1 MYTRFIL
8 VILMLLTAQAN
19 LLAQSKL
26 NFGLLQPQPVST
38 LPTTKVAAP
47 SLVPNWSGDTIVS
60 VSLTPNQKQELQ
72 NGWRLISD
80 SSWLSMQL
88 KSVSDLSAQP
98 KWIKAV
104 VPGTVLQSLVQSN
117 HYPDPYF
124 HLNNMLIPE
133 SLHKSPWWYRLQ
145 FRTQSVPK
153 ESLVWLQ
160 SAGINYQ
167 GTFWLNGHCLGTVK
181 GAFKRGLFNVTPYL
195 KTQGINELMI
205 CVTPPPNPGIP
216 HEQSKLSGMGPNG
229 GQMCMDGPTFLSA
242 EGWDWVPGIRDRNIG
257 LWQSISLHTSGTVL
271 CQDPQIITDLPLPDT
286 SSAQLSIRVPLHN
299 YSAAAQWVSVQVQ
312 IKDVSVQKSIEL
324 EPGKESTLWFRPDEF
339 PALQIRNPQLWWPN
353 GMGNPNLYEAQVQVV
368 QGNQILDRDSI
379 RFGIREFS
387 YELMA
392 KTPTDSAWRFL
403 FDPLQAK
410 RDQTY
415 FDHNKR
421 VKRSDQIAI
430 PFVDASAQTPGFSSL
445 PKEND
450 NPYMVLRVNGVRV
463 FCKGGN
469 WGMDDGLKQVSRA
482 HLEPAFALHR
492 DLHFNMIR
500 NWTGESTEPVFF
512 ELADEYGMLVWNDFW
527 MSTEGYNLPPNDQKL
542 WLDNSLDVIKRY
554 RNHPSIAIWCPRNE
568 GYAPDGIEQA
578 LAKQIQQEDGTRH
591 YIGNS
596 RELNLR
602 QSGPWHFFENP
613 ALYAQKQA
621 DGFTTE
627 IGTFAIP
634 TASTIRKFIA
644 PSEQWPIS
652 DAWYYHD
659 LHSNNQNLEGYL
671 AKIDRMYGPSTSLD
685 EFCKKAQMINYE
697 SHRAIFE
704 AWNSKRWNHASGVL
718 LWMSHPAW
726 PSMIWQT
733 YTYDFET
740 PGGYF
745 GAKKACEPLHI
756 QWQSESGFV
765 EAINATRI
773 PCNATA
779 SIEHF
784 TMQGK
789 KIGGRQW
796 KISLPEN
803 LRVQVGL
810 FQLDQTKNE
819 PALVRLSL
827 SDQTGRLLSINEY
840 WLADPTTKNM
850 TTLPSFAQN
859 PLQARLVTRSEGRQ
873 EWKITNT
880 GKSIAAGLKC
890 YVLDENKKN
899 ILPAYWSDGYFNLLP
914 GESKTI
920 DIQTDKNK
928 SPSYLEVEGLNIP
941 LQIISKK

>member
-1 MYTRFIL
+1 
-8 VILMLLTAQAN
+8 
-19 LLAQSKL
+19 
-26 NFGLLQPQPVST
+26 
-38 LPTTKVAAP
+38 
-47 SLVPNWSGDTIVS
+47 
-60 VSLTPNQKQELQ
+60 
-72 NGWRLISD
+72 
-80 SSWLSMQL
+80 
-88 KSVSDLSAQP
+88 
-98 KWIKAV
+98 
-104 VPGTVLQSLVQSN
+104 
-117 HYPDPYF
+117 
-124 HLNNMLIPE
+124 
-133 SLHKSPWWYRLQ
+133 
-145 FRTQSVPK
+145 
-153 ESLVWLQ
+153 
-160 SAGINYQ
+160 
-167 GTFWLNGHCLGTVK
+167 
-181 GAFKRGLFNVTPYL
+181 
-195 KTQGINELMI
+195 
-205 CVTPPPNPGIP
+205 
-216 HEQSKLSGMGPNG
+216 
-229 GQMCMDGPTFLSA
+229 
-242 EGWDWVPGIRDRNIG
+242 
-257 LWQSISLHTSGTVL
+257 
-271 CQDPQIITDLPLPDT
+271 
-286 SSAQLSIRVPLHN
+286 
-299 YSAAAQWVSVQVQ
+299 
-312 IKDVSVQKSIEL
+312 
-324 EPGKESTLWFRPDEF
+324 
-339 PALQIRNPQLWWPN
+339 
-353 GMGNPNLYEAQVQVV
+353 
-368 QGNQILDRDSI
+368 
-379 RFGIREFS
+379 
-387 YELMA
+387 
-392 KTPTDSAWRFL
+392 
-403 FDPLQAK
+403 
-410 RDQTY
+410 
-415 FDHNKR
+415 

-685 EFCKKAQMINYE
+685 EFCRKAQMINYE